1 MPAPKVP
8 ICQSCAMPMTEPKHF
23 GTEAGSRP
31 SAEYC
36 CFCRQKGEF
45 TGSFAMQQMI
55 DKLVGFAPN
64 MGMTEAEARAMAND
78 IIPRL
83 KRWRA

>member
-1 MPAPKVP
+1 MPEPKTP

-23 GTEAGSRP
+23 GSESLGEP
-31 SAEYC
+31 SADYC
-36 CFCRQKGEF
+36 CFCRQNGAF
-45 TGSFAMQQMI
+45 TADLTMEAMI
-55 DKLVGFAPN
+55 DKLVGFALK
-64 MGMTEAEARAMAND
+64 MGMTAAEARQMSND